1 MFTQG
6 RECLRVWA
14 VLTAVWD
21 KRTLGPTALWIRFMF
36 HTCNGCA
43 GFTRSVCDLCP
54 LGARKRNGEKWMD
67 GAEGSFVGKEAAQNR
82 SWDRFTR
89 EESVPSYWWWE
100 MLKLKANIFTNKQA
114 NIGNTCT
121 VIRRWLR
128 LKASLVA
135 QRVKHLPAMQET

>member
-1 MFTQG
+1 
-6 RECLRVWA
+6 
-14 VLTAVWD
+14 
-21 KRTLGPTALWIRFMF
+21 
-36 HTCNGCA
+36 
-43 GFTRSVCDLCP
+43 
-54 LGARKRNGEKWMD
+54 
-67 GAEGSFVGKEAAQNR
+67 
-82 SWDRFTR
+82 
-89 EESVPSYWWWE
+89 